1 MTTIPLIEDLIEEK
15 PTRFGNPV
23 NVLDATDWERFLD
36 DHVFECRVLLCPEVE
51 GGYSAHALRLPGV
64 ATQGDTIDEALENIK
79 EAFRGAI
86 SVYREANEQIPWEG
100 ITIDRP
106 AGSLERWILVD
117 V

>member
-1 MTTIPLIEDLIEEK
+1 MATILQIEER
-15 PTRFGNPV
+15 PTRFGSPAK
-23 NVLDATDWERFLD
+23 VLDSTGWKPFGDN
-36 DHVFECRVLLCPEVE
+36 VYECRVLLCPEAE

-64 ATQGDTIDEALENIK
+64 ATQGDTIDEALEYIK

-86 SVYREANEQIPWEG
+86 SVYREAKQQIPWEA
-100 ITIDRP
+100 ITIDRS

>member
-1 MTTIPLIEDLIEEK
+1 MVIFPQIEEK
-15 PTRFGNPV
+15 PTRFGSPS
-23 NVLDATDWERFLD
+23 NVLDATAWEPLGD
-36 DHVFECRVLLCPEVE
+36 NVFECRVLLCPEVE

-64 ATQGDTIDEALENIK
+64 ASQGSTIGEALENVK

-86 SVYREANEQIPWEG
+86 SVYQEENGQIPWEQ

-106 AGSLERWILVD
+106 AGSLERWVLVD

>member
-1 MTTIPLIEDLIEEK
+1 MATIPRIEEK
-15 PTRFGNPV
+15 PTRFGSISQALEVTGWQEFADN
-23 NVLDATDWERFLD
+23 
-36 DHVFECRVLLCPEVE
+36 VFECRVLLCPEPE

-64 ATQGDTIDEALENIK
+64 VSQGDSVTEALENIK

-86 SVYREANEQIPWEG
+86 AVYQEDNQEIPWEE
-100 ITIDRP
+100 IAIDRP

>member
-1 MTTIPLIEDLIEEK
+1 MSTIPRSEEK
-15 PTRFGNPV
+15 PTRFGSPSR
-23 NVLDATDWERFLD
+23 VLEATAWEPFGD
-36 DHVFECRVLLCPEVE
+36 NVFECRVLLCPEPE
-51 GGYSAHALRLPGV
+51 GGYSAYALRLPGV
-64 ATQGDTIDEALENIK
+64 ASQGDCIAEALENIK

-86 SVYREANEQIPWEG
+86 SVYQDDNQEIPWEQ

>member
-1 MTTIPLIEDLIEEK
+1 MATVPRIEER
-15 PTRFGNPV
+15 PTRFGSPTE
-23 NVLDATDWERFLD
+23 VLERTDWEKFVD
-36 DHVFECRVLLCPEVE
+36 ANVFECRVLLCPEPE

-64 ATQGDTIDEALENIK
+64 VSQGDSIAEALENIT

-86 SVYREANEQIPWEG
+86 SVYQEGNQGIPWEQ

-106 AGSLERWILVD
+106 ARSLERWILVD

>member
-1 MTTIPLIEDLIEEK
+1 MTTIPLIEE
-15 PTRFGNPV
+15 PTRFGSPSK
-23 NVLDATDWERFLD
+23 VLDATAWEPLGD
-36 DHVFECRVLLCPEVE
+36 NVFECHVLLCPEVE